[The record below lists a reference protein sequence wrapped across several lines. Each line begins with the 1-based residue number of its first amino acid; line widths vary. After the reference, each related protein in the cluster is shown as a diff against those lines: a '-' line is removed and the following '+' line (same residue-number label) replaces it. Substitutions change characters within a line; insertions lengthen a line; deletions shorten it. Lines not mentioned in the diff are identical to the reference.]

1 MGLYRRRIVR
11 LILGIA
17 VLIAVIQI
25 LTTLHFSSNYNGD
38 DPRISRKKTR
48 ENEVPWTSL
57 PRVAIPNTNTT
68 VLDLRKSQVSGS
80 GYMLHRLQ

>member
-11 LILGIA
+11 FILGIA

-25 LTTLHFSSNYNGD
+25 LTTLHFSSIYNGD

-48 ENEVPWTSL
+48 RNENGWTTLRSGDIQ
-57 PRVAIPNTNTT
+57 VTNTA
-68 VLDLRKSQVSGS
+68 VLDLRKSKASIN
-80 GYMLHRLQ
+80 GYMLHRL